1 MLKLHFNVSSI
12 HIGKL
17 VIKMLS
23 EIFKGLIQLGNCKL
37 TIPEKI
43 YLEKYYYGMGKIK
56 KI

>member
-1 MLKLHFNVSSI
+1 
-12 HIGKL
+12 
-17 VIKMLS
+17 MLS